1 MASKLTGGGVGTLTE
16 PRAWKAAA
24 TLLVVGG
31 LSACATYYV
40 PAGSGREAGLM
51 RVTGSFTERA
61 LRHYVADFDP
71 AMLALARRHDPR
83 PHKDYWGRVEGW
95 EVIDLKD
102 IPRLGDRAPDFDE
115 ARVIN
120 ALRPAVPED
129 LEFAKPFVLT
139 GSADARAKALNC
151 LTQAVYYEAGFE
163 PGEGQMAVAQTV
175 INRMRHPGY
184 PKSICG
190 VIYEGAARATG
201 CQFSFAC
208 DGSLARVPPAA
219 LWANARAVAKRALS
233 GFVFKP
239 VGVATHYHADYV
251 APYWAPTLVK
261 LKQFGQHIFYRWT
274 GPAGTLKAFNGRY
287 SGNETVSADILMAAD
302 PRTLEAA
309 TPEILAAQNAPASPV
324 ATGAM
329 AQMLGV
335 DNLVLPDAKLVMT
348 PDPNSPT
355 GERLMAQG
363 SVAGRRIPTADEI
376 ARINKA
382 LEAVSEPAPAVV
394 AAPAAQPAP
403 PPPPPKPKP
412 RPPSLLSPLN

>member
-1 MASKLTGGGVGTLTE
+1 MGTLIQAANW
-16 PRAWKAAA
+16 RAAA
-24 TLLVVGG
+24 TVLVVGG
-31 LSACATYYV
+31 LSACSTTTYYV

-51 RVTGSFTERA
+51 RVTRSFSERG

-83 PHKDYWGRVEGW
+83 PHKDYWGRFEGW
-95 EVIDLKD
+95 EVIDLKT
-102 IPRLGDRAPDFDE
+102 IPRLGDRAPDFAE
-115 ARVIN
+115 ARLIN
-120 ALRPAVPED
+120 ALRPAVRED
-129 LEFAKPFVLT
+129 MEAARPFVLT
-139 GSADARAKALNC
+139 GSAAARAKALNC

-208 DGSLARVPPAA
+208 DGSLARVPAPA
-219 LWANARAVAKRALS
+219 LWANAQAVARRALN

-261 LKQFGQHIFYRWT
+261 LRQFGQHIFYRWT
-274 GPAGTLKAFNGRY
+274 GPSGMLKAFNGRY

-302 PRTLEAA
+302 PRILEGAPPTVAAAA
-309 TPEILAAQNAPASPV
+309 TKPVDTVPVDILESGKVP
-324 ATGAM
+324 
-329 AQMLGV
+329 L
-335 DNLVLPDAKLVMT
+335 LPNAKLVAV
-348 PDPNSPT
+348 PDPTAP
-355 GERLMAQG
+355 GGARYRAQG
-363 SVAGRRIPTADEI
+363 VVAGRRIPTPDEI
-376 ARINKA
+376 NRINEA
-382 LEAVSEPAPAVV
+382 LKGLGGEPRPAPTV
-394 AAPAAQPAP
+394 AAPAAA
-403 PPPPPKPKP
+403 PKP
-412 RPPSLLSPLN
+412 

>member
-1 MASKLTGGGVGTLTE
+1 MGSLSASQV
-16 PRAWKAAA
+16 RKAAA

-31 LSACATYYV
+31 LCACSTTTYYV
-40 PAGSGREAGLM
+40 AAGEGREAGLV
-51 RVTGSFTERA
+51 RVTGSFSDKGLAR
-61 LRHYVADFDP
+61 YVADYDP
-71 AMLALARRHDPR
+71 AMLALAKRHDPR
-83 PHKDYWGRVEGW
+83 PHKDYWGRVKGW
-95 EVIDLKD
+95 EVIDLKA
-102 IPRLGDRAPDFDE
+102 IPRLGDREPDFE
-115 ARVIN
+115 QARIIN
-120 ALRPAVPED
+120 ALRPTSPD
-129 LEFAKPFVLT
+129 GLEPAKPFVLT
-139 GSADARAKALNC
+139 GSADAKAKALRC

-208 DGSLARVPPAA
+208 DGSLAREPAPA
-219 LWANARAVAKRALS
+219 MWANAQAVAKRALN

-239 VGVATHYHADYV
+239 VGTATHYHADYV

-274 GPAGTLKAFNGRY
+274 GPSGMLTAFKGRY
-287 SGNETVSADILMAAD
+287 SGNETVSADILLAAD

-309 TPEILAAQNAPASPV
+309 PPEVLAAQAAPATPV

-329 AQMLGV
+329 AEMLGV
-335 DNLVLPDAKLVMT
+335 SNLVLPNARLVTVPDANA
-348 PDPNSPT
+348 PG
-355 GERLMAQG
+355 GERVVAQG
-363 SVAGRRIPTADEI
+363 VVAGRRIPTAEEI
-376 ARINKA
+376 AKINKA
-382 LEAVSEPAPAVV
+382 IEAVSEPTPPAVS
-394 AAPAAQPAP
+394 APTAP

>member
-1 MASKLTGGGVGTLTE
+1 MGTLNIVVS
-16 PRAWKAAA
+16 WKTAA
-24 TLLVVGG
+24 TVLVVGG
-31 LSACATYYV
+31 LSACATTTYYV

-51 RVTGSFTERA
+51 RVTRSFSERA

-95 EVIDLKD
+95 EVINLKD

-115 ARVIN
+115 ARIIN
-120 ALRPAVPED
+120 ALRPTVPDE
-129 LEFAKPFVLT
+129 LEAAKPFVLT

-190 VIYEGAARATG
+190 VIYEGAARTTG

-208 DGSLARVPPAA
+208 DGSLARVPPPA
-219 LWANARAVAKRALS
+219 LWANAQAVAKRALS

-251 APYWAPTLVK
+251 SPYWAPTLVK

-274 GPAGTLKAFNGRY
+274 GPAGMLKAFNGRY
-287 SGNETVSADILMAAD
+287 SGNETVSAEILMAAD

-309 TPEILAAQNAPASPV
+309 PPEVLAAQNAPAV
-324 ATGAM
+324 ATSA
-329 AQMLGV
+329 AARMLGV
-335 DNLVLPDAKLVMT
+335 DNLVLPEAKLVAV
-348 PDPNSPT
+348 PDANSPT
-355 GERLMAQG
+355 GERFTMVG
-363 SVAGRRIPTADEI
+363 TVAGRRIPTQEEI

-382 LEAVSEPAPAVV
+382 LEAVSEPPPPAVE
-394 AAPAAQPAP
+394 APPAPPPP

-412 RPPSLLSPLN
+412 RPPSLLNPLN

>member
-1 MASKLTGGGVGTLTE
+1 MGTLTE
-16 PRAWKAAA
+16 RRTWKTAAA
-24 TLLVVGG
+24 VLAVGG

-40 PAGSGREAGLM
+40 PSGSGREGGLM
-51 RVTGSFTERA
+51 RVTGSFSERG

-71 AMLALARRHDPR
+71 AMLALAKRHDPR
-83 PHKDYWGRVEGW
+83 PKKDYWGRVEGW
-95 EVIDLKD
+95 EVINLKD

-120 ALRPAVPED
+120 ALRPAVPEE
-129 LEFAKPFVLT
+129 LEYAKPFVLT
-139 GSADARAKALNC
+139 GTADARAKALNC

-208 DGSLARVPPAA
+208 DGSLARVPPPA
-219 LWANARAVAKRALS
+219 LWANAQAVAKRALG

-251 APYWAPTLVK
+251 SPYWAPTLVK

-274 GPAGTLKAFNGRY
+274 GPAGRLAAFTGRY

-309 TPEILAAQNAPASPV
+309 PPEVLAAQNAPASPV

-335 DNLVLPDAKLVMT
+335 DHLVLPDAKLVAV
-348 PDPNSPT
+348 PDENSPT
-355 GERLMAQG
+355 GERFTMQG
-363 SVAGRRIPTADEI
+363 TVAGRRIPTADEI

-382 LEAVSEPAPAVV
+382 LEQVSEPAPPAVE
-394 AAPAAQPAP
+394 APPPPP
-403 PPPPPKPKP
+403 PPPPPKPKS
-412 RPPSLLSPLN
+412 RPPSLLNPLNN

>member
-1 MASKLTGGGVGTLTE
+1 MASKLNGGGVGTLTE

-24 TLLVVGG
+24 AVLVVGG

-382 LEAVSEPAPAVV
+382 LESVSEPAPAVV

>member
-1 MASKLTGGGVGTLTE
+1 VGTSTLN
-16 PRAWKAAA
+16 PNGRAAA
-24 TLLVVGG
+24 TTLVVGG
-31 LSACATYYV
+31 LSACVLAACATTTYYV
-40 PAGSGREAGLM
+40 PAGAGREAGLM
-51 RVTGSFTERA
+51 RVTGSFTDRA

-71 AMLALARRHDPR
+71 AMLALAKRHDPR

-95 EVIDLKD
+95 EVINLKD
-102 IPRLGDRAPDFDE
+102 IPRLGDITPDFAE
-115 ARVIN
+115 ARIIN
-120 ALRPAVPED
+120 ALRPMVPDEM
-129 LEFAKPFVLT
+129 ETAKPFVLT
-139 GSADARAKALNC
+139 GAADARAKALNC

-163 PGEGQMAVAQTV
+163 PGEGQSAVAQTV

-190 VIYEGAARATG
+190 VVYEGAARATG

-208 DGSLARVPPAA
+208 DGSLARVPPPA
-219 LWANARAVAKRALS
+219 LWANAQAVAKRALG

-239 VGVATHYHADYV
+239 VGLATHYHADYV
-251 APYWAPTLVK
+251 SPYWAPTLVK

-274 GPAGTLKAFNGRY
+274 GPSGTQAAFNGRY
-287 SGNETVSADILMAAD
+287 SGNETVSAEILMAAD

-309 TPEILAAQNAPASPV
+309 TPEILAAQNAPATPV

-335 DNLVLPDAKLVMT
+335 SNLVLPDAKLVAV
-348 PDPNSPT
+348 PDANSPT
-355 GERLMAQG
+355 GERLTMQG
-363 SVAGRRIPTADEI
+363 TVAGRRIPTADEI

-382 LEAVSEPAPAVV
+382 LEAVSEPPPPAV
-394 AAPAAQPAP
+394 AAPAAPTTP

-412 RPPSLLSPLN
+412 RPPSLLNPLN

>member
-1 MASKLTGGGVGTLTE
+1 VGTLIAH
-16 PRAWKAAA
+16 PVRKGAA

-40 PAGSGREAGLM
+40 PSGSGREAGLM

-71 AMLALARRHDPR
+71 AMLALAKRHDPR
-83 PHKDYWGRVEGW
+83 PKKDYWGRVEGW
-95 EVIDLKD
+95 EVINLKA

-129 LEFAKPFVLT
+129 LEYAKPFVLT
-139 GSADARAKALNC
+139 GAADARAKALNC

-208 DGSLARVPPAA
+208 DGSLARVPPPA
-219 LWANARAVAKRALS
+219 LWANAQAVAKRALA

-251 APYWAPTLVK
+251 SPYWAPTLVK

-274 GPAGTLKAFNGRY
+274 GPAGMLKAFNGKY

-309 TPEILAAQNAPASPV
+309 PPDVLAAQNAPATPA

-335 DNLVLPDAKLVMT
+335 SNLVLPDAKMVVV
-348 PDPNSPT
+348 PDANAPN
-355 GERLMAQG
+355 GERYTMQG
-363 SVAGRRIPTADEI
+363 TVAGRRIPTQDEI
-376 ARINKA
+376 NRINKA
-382 LEAVSEPAPAVV
+382 LEGLGGEAAPPTV
-394 AAPAAQPAP
+394 AAPAATAP
-403 PPPPPKPKP
+403 PPPEPAKPKLR
-412 RPPSLLSPLN
+412 RPNLLDAMSH

>member
-1 MASKLTGGGVGTLTE
+1 MGTLTKN
-16 PRAWKAAA
+16 PAWKAAA
-24 TLLVVGG
+24 TVLAVGG
-31 LSACATYYV
+31 LSACATHYV
-40 PAGSGREAGLM
+40 PAGAGREGGLM
-51 RVTGSFTERA
+51 RITSTFSERG
-61 LRHYVADFDP
+61 LRHYVADMNP

-95 EVIDLKD
+95 EVINLKD
-102 IPRLGDRAPDFDE
+102 IPRIGDRVPDFDE
-115 ARVIN
+115 ARIIN
-120 ALRPAVPED
+120 ALRPVVEDD
-129 LEFAKPFVLT
+129 LEPAKPFVLT
-139 GSADARAKALNC
+139 GSADARARALNC
-151 LTQAVYYEAGFE
+151 LAQAVYYEAGFE

-175 INRMRHPGY
+175 LNRMRHPGY

-208 DGSLARVPPAA
+208 DGSLARVPVPA
-219 LWANARAVAKRALS
+219 LWANAQAVAKRALS

-239 VGVATHYHADYV
+239 VGTATHYHADYV

-274 GPAGTLKAFNGRY
+274 GPSGTLKAFTGRY
-287 SGNETVSADILMAAD
+287 SGNETVSAEILMAAD

-309 TPEILAAQNAPASPV
+309 PPEVLAAQNAPAGAPIP
-324 ATGAM
+324 TGAM

-335 DNLVLPDAKLVMT
+335 SNLVLPDAKLVAV

-355 GERLMAQG
+355 GERYTAQG
-363 SVAGRRIPTADEI
+363 TVAGRRIPTADEI
-376 ARINKA
+376 AKINKA
-382 LEAVSEPAPAVV
+382 LEAVSEPPPAVV
-394 AAPAAQPAP
+394 AAPAAP

-412 RPPSLLSPLN
+412 RPPSLLNPLN

>member
-1 MASKLTGGGVGTLTE
+1 MGTLD
-16 PRAWKAAA
+16 AFKAHKAAA

-31 LSACATYYV
+31 LCACSTTTYYV
-40 PAGSGREAGLM
+40 AAGEGREAGLV
-51 RVTGSFTERA
+51 RVTGSFSDKGLAR
-61 LRHYVADFDP
+61 YVADYDP
-71 AMLALARRHDPR
+71 AMLALAKRHDPR

-95 EVIDLKD
+95 EVIDLKV

-115 ARVIN
+115 ARIIN
-120 ALRPAVPED
+120 ALRPVAPD
-129 LEFAKPFVLT
+129 GLEAAKPFVLT
-139 GSADARAKALNC
+139 GSADARAKALKC

-190 VIYEGAARATG
+190 VIYEGAARVTG

-208 DGSLARVPPAA
+208 DGSLAREPVPTI
-219 LWANARAVAKRALS
+219 WANAEAVARRALK

-239 VGVATHYHADYV
+239 VGTATHYHADYV

-274 GPAGTLKAFNGRY
+274 GPSGTLAAFRGRY
-287 SGNETVSADILMAAD
+287 SGNETVSADILLAAD

-309 TPEILAAQNAPASPV
+309 PPEVLAAQAGPAAPL
-324 ATGAM
+324 ATGAA

-335 DNLVLPDAKLVMT
+335 ANLVLPEAKLVT
-348 PDPNSPT
+348 VPDANSPT
-355 GERLMAQG
+355 GERVVAQG
-363 SVAGRRIPTADEI
+363 VVAGRRIPTADEI

-382 LEAVSEPAPAVV
+382 LEAVTEPAPPAVT
-394 AAPAAQPAP
+394 APPAP

-412 RPPSLLSPLN
+412 RPPSLLNPLN

>member
-1 MASKLTGGGVGTLTE
+1 MNITGL
-16 PRAWKAAA
+16 RAGNWKTAA
-24 TLLVVGG
+24 TVLVVGG
-31 LSACATYYV
+31 LSACATTTYYV

-51 RVTGSFTERA
+51 RVTRSFSERA

-71 AMLALARRHDPR
+71 AMLALAQRHDPR

-95 EVIDLKD
+95 EVINLKD
-102 IPRLGDRAPDFDE
+102 IPRLGDRVADFDE
-115 ARVIN
+115 ARIIN

-129 LEFAKPFVLT
+129 LEVARPFVIT

-190 VIYEGAARATG
+190 VIYEGAARTTG

-208 DGSLARVPPAA
+208 DGSLARAPPPA
-219 LWANARAVAKRALS
+219 LWANAQAVARRALN

-251 APYWAPTLVK
+251 SPYWAPTLVK

-274 GPAGTLKAFNGRY
+274 GPAGTLAAFTGRY
-287 SGNETVSADILMAAD
+287 SGNETVSAEILMAAD

-309 TPEILAAQNAPASPV
+309 PPEVLAAQNAPAV
-324 ATGAM
+324 ASSA
-329 AQMLGV
+329 AAKMLGV
-335 DNLVLPDAKLVMT
+335 DNLVLPEAKLVAVQ
-348 PDPNSPT
+348 DPNSPT
-355 GERLMAQG
+355 GERFTMVG
-363 SVAGRRIPTADEI
+363 TVAGRRIPTAEEI
-376 ARINKA
+376 AKINT
-382 LEAVSEPAPAVV
+382 
-394 AAPAAQPAP
+394 
-403 PPPPPKPKP
+403 
-412 RPPSLLSPLN
+412 

>member
-1 MASKLTGGGVGTLTE
+1 MGTLGASQA
-16 PRAWKAAA
+16 RKAAA
-24 TLLVVGG
+24 TVLVVGG
-31 LSACATYYV
+31 LCACSTTTYYV
-40 PAGSGREAGLM
+40 AAGEGREAGLV
-51 RVTGSFTERA
+51 RVTGSFSDKGLAR
-61 LRHYVADFDP
+61 YVADYDP
-71 AMLALARRHDPR
+71 AMLALAKRHDPR

-95 EVIDLKD
+95 EVIDLKA
-102 IPRLGDRAPDFDE
+102 IPRLGDREPDFE
-115 ARVIN
+115 QARIIN
-120 ALRPAVPED
+120 ALRPAVPDE
-129 LEFAKPFVLT
+129 LEPAKPFVLT
-139 GSADARAKALNC
+139 GSADARAKALRC

-208 DGSLARVPPAA
+208 DGALAREPVPAI
-219 LWANARAVAKRALS
+219 WANAEAVAKRALS

-239 VGVATHYHADYV
+239 VGTATHYHADYV

-274 GPAGTLKAFNGRY
+274 GPSGMLAAFRGRY
-287 SGNETVSADILMAAD
+287 SGNETVSAEILMAAD

-309 TPEILAAQNAPASPV
+309 PPEVLAAQAAPAPPA
-324 ATGAM
+324 ATGAV
-329 AQMLGV
+329 AEMLGV
-335 DNLVLPDAKLVMT
+335 SNLVLPGAKLVSV
-348 PDPNSPT
+348 PDANSPT
-355 GERLMAQG
+355 GERVVAQG
-363 SVAGRRIPTADEI
+363 VVAGRRIPTAEEI
-376 ARINKA
+376 AKINKA
-382 LEAVSEPAPAVV
+382 LEQVSEPAPPAVT
-394 AAPAAQPAP
+394 APPAP

>member
-1 MASKLTGGGVGTLTE
+1 MGAQV
-16 PRAWKAAA
+16 PDRVRKAAA
-24 TLLVVGG
+24 TLLVAGG

-51 RVTGSFTERA
+51 RVTGGFSERA

-95 EVIDLKD
+95 EVIDLEA
-102 IPRLGDRAPDFDE
+102 IPRIGDRAPDFDE
-115 ARVIN
+115 AREIN
-120 ALRPAVPED
+120 ALRPAVPET
-129 LEFAKPFVLT
+129 LEIPRPFVLT
-139 GSADARAKALNC
+139 GSAEARAKALRC
-151 LTQAVYYEAGFE
+151 LAQAVYYEAGFE
-163 PGEGQMAVAQTV
+163 PVEGQMAVAQTV

-190 VIYEGAARATG
+190 VVYEGAARATG

-208 DGSLARVPPAA
+208 DGSLARAPPPA
-219 LWANARAVAKRALS
+219 LWANAEAVARRALN

-287 SGNETVSADILMAAD
+287 SGNETVGADILLAAD
-302 PRTLEAA
+302 PRILEGAPPAVVAA
-309 TPEILAAQNAPASPV
+309 AAKPVDTVPSAILESGKVPI
-324 ATGAM
+324 
-329 AQMLGV
+329 
-335 DNLVLPDAKLVMT
+335 LPDAKLVAV
-348 PDPNSPT
+348 PDTAAPG
-355 GERLMAQG
+355 GERYRMQG
-363 SVAGRRIPTADEI
+363 TVAGRRIPTPDEI
-376 ARINKA
+376 ARINERLKS
-382 LEAVSEPAPAVV
+382 LGGEPT
-394 AAPAAQPAP
+394 PAAETPAT
-403 PPPPPKPKP
+403 PK
-412 RPPSLLSPLN
+412 

>member
-1 MASKLTGGGVGTLTE
+1 MGTLNTS
-16 PRAWKAAA
+16 PIRKAAA

-31 LSACATYYV
+31 LSACSTTTFYV
-40 PAGSGREAGLM
+40 PAGEGREAGM
-51 RVTGSFTERA
+51 VRVTGSFSDKGLAR
-61 LRHYVADFDP
+61 YVADYDP

-95 EVIDLKD
+95 EVINLAD
-102 IPRLGDRAPDFDE
+102 IPRLGDREPDFDE
-115 ARVIN
+115 ARIIN
-120 ALRPAVPED
+120 ALRPMVPDD
-129 LEFAKPFVLT
+129 LEPAKPFVLT
-139 GSADARAKALNC
+139 GSADARAKALRF

-190 VIYEGAARATG
+190 VIFEGAARATG

-208 DGSLARVPPAA
+208 DGSLAREPVPA
-219 LWANARAVAKRALS
+219 LWANAEAVARRALS

-239 VGVATHYHADYV
+239 VGTATHYHADYV

-274 GPAGTLKAFNGRY
+274 GPSGMLAAFRGRY

-309 TPEILAAQNAPASPV
+309 PPEVLAAQAAPAPV
-324 ATGAM
+324 VPTGAM

-335 DNLVLPDAKLVMT
+335 SNLVLPDAKLVSV

-355 GERLMAQG
+355 GQRVTAQG
-363 SVAGRRIPTADEI
+363 TVAGRRIPTAEEI
-376 ARINKA
+376 AQINKA
-382 LEAVSEPAPAVV
+382 LEAVSEPPPPAV
-394 AAPAAQPAP
+394 AAPAAP

-412 RPPSLLSPLN
+412 RPPSLLNPLN